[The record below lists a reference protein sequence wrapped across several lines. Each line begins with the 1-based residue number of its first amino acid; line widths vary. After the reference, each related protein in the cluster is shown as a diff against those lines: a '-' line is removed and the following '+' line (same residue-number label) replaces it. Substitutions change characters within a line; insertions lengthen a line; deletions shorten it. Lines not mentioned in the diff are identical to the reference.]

1 MRTGLI
7 IGKFMPMTKGH
18 IGLIEFGLENCDKLI
33 VAVCSLRSEPIDG
46 HLRFNWAKKH
56 FYNNSKVEVVHIT
69 TEDLPN
75 SSESS
80 RYISKIWAEYLKGLF
95 PEVNIIFASEKYGEY
110 VAEYMDADYMLYDV
124 ERKTIPISATMVR
137 QEPFKY
143 WDYIPEVVKPFYVKK
158 VCIFGPDS
166 CGKSTLTMNLAKY
179 FKTSFVPE
187 LARCMFEWS
196 DLLID
201 DLNMNH
207 LEQFAKLQYEA
218 VNSMK
223 HFANKVLFCD
233 SDNITT
239 QIYSEVYCG
248 YVTEE
253 IKKYEIPY
261 DLFLFLD
268 IDTPYVEEGQR
279 NLAHRRKEMRQR
291 FMQELDC
298 RSIEYVVISGSWKER
313 FDKAVRAINSKIFH
327 EDKIS

>member
-18 IGLIEFGLENCDKLI
+18 IGLIEFGLQNCDKLI
-33 VAVCSLRSEPIDG
+33 VAVCSLKSEPIDG
-46 HLRFNWAKKH
+46 DLRFNWVKKH
-56 FYNNSKVEVVHIT
+56 FYNNNKIEVTHIT
-69 TEDLPN
+69 REDLPN

-80 RYISKIWAEYLKGLF
+80 RYISKIWAQYLKELY
-95 PEVNIIFASEKYGEY
+95 PEVNIVFASEKYGEY
-110 VAEYMDADYMLYDV
+110 VAEYMNADYMIFDM

-137 QEPFKY
+137 KKPFKY
-143 WDYIPEVVKPFYVKK
+143 WQYIPEVVKPSYVKK
-158 VCIFGPDS
+158 VCIYGPDS
-166 CGKSTLTMNLAKY
+166 CGKSTLTIDLAKY
-179 FKTSFVPE
+179 YKTSFVPE
-187 LARCMFEWS
+187 IARSMFEWS

-201 DLNMNH
+201 NLNINH
-207 LEQFAKLQYEA
+207 LEQFAKLQHEA

-239 QIYSEVYCG
+239 QIYSEIYCG

-253 IKKYEIPY
+253 IKKYELSY

-268 IDTPYVEEGQR
+268 IDTTYIEEGQR

-291 FMQELDC
+291 FMKELERRNID
-298 RSIEYVVISGSWKER
+298 YVVISGSWKER
-313 FDKAVRAINSKIFH
+313 FDKAVSVINNKIFN
-327 EDKIS
+327 KT